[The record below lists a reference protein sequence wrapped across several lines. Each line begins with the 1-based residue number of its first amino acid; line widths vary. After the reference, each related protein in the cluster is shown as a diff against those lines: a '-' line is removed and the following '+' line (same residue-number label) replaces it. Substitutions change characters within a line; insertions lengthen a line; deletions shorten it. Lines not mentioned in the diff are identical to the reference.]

1 MDSLLSTPTEAAH
14 GALSWLARAI
24 ERRTSAL
31 TIFLCVLLLLGTM
44 RASVVENRGVEHPGV
59 VHQDDNCS
67 SCHPD
72 KTLGKSVH
80 SAMALSCTVCHL
92 AQTQGDMT
100 ILTLPMPKAKI
111 CSACHEEG
119 MFLRQHSRV
128 SKGLCLDCHDAH
140 SSNRRMLL
148 RASTNARRNS
158 MRGLSRT
165 QNLTRTTA
173 DRP

>member
-1 MDSLLSTPTEAAH
+1 MDSLLSTRTEAAH
-14 GALSWLARAI
+14 DALSWLARAI
-24 ERRTSAL
+24 KRRTSAL
-31 TIFLCVLLLLGTM
+31 TIFLCVPLLLGTM

-72 KTLGKSVH
+72 KTRGKSVH

-111 CSACHEEG
+111 CSSCHEEG
-119 MFLRQHSRV
+119 VLLRQHSRAA
-128 SKGLCLDCHDAH
+128 KGLCLDCHDAH

-148 RASTNARRNS
+148 RVPTNARRNS
-158 MRGLSRT
+158 MRGPSRT
-165 QNLTRTTA
+165 QNLTRMTA
-173 DRP
+173 DQP

>member
-1 MDSLLSTPTEAAH
+1 
-14 GALSWLARAI
+14 
-24 ERRTSAL
+24 
-31 TIFLCVLLLLGTM
+31 
-44 RASVVENRGVEHPGV
+44 
-59 VHQDDNCS
+59 
-67 SCHPD
+67 
-72 KTLGKSVH
+72 
-80 SAMALSCTVCHL
+80 MALSCTVCHL

-119 MFLRQHSRV
+119 MFLQQHSRV
-128 SKGLCLDCHDAH
+128 AKGLCLDCHDAH

-148 RASTNARRNS
+148 RAPTNARRNS

-173 DRP
+173 DQP